1 MGVAYGSSVMAKQ
14 KITIKHTTTL
24 LIDADGAIRSGQA
37 VVTTILD
44 QPSQPSGVTL
54 PLSMEPTQ

>member
-1 MGVAYGSSVMAKQ
+1 MAKQ
-14 KITIKHTTTL
+14 KITINHITTL
-24 LIDADGAIRSGQA
+24 LIDADGAIHSGQA